1 MGVCYLSSVL
11 SGGKGG
17 ASAERWIG
25 ASRALL
31 SVGGSTIGWRG
42 VSGLSRDR

>member
-17 ASAERWIG
+17 VFAAQQVG
-25 ASRALL
+25 ASRASL
-31 SVGGSTIGWRG
+31 SVGGSAIGWHG
-42 VSGLSRDR
+42 VSGFCRDR